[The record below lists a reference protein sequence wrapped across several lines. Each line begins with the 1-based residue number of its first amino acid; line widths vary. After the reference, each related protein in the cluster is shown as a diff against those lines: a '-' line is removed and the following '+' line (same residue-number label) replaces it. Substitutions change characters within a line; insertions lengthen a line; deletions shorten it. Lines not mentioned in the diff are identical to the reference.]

1 MAAFVL
7 FKAAD
12 QTWALPASAVVQV
25 LRMAK
30 PAPSPGAPPHVR
42 GVLNVRGVLVPVVD
56 ARVRL
61 GAPPRPPSPQDRLV
75 LVDDGTARVALQVDE
90 VLEVCEVP
98 DDAVEGRAAAAG
110 SPLVAGA
117 LRLPDGVV
125 LVQSP
130 GAWLGAHP
138 RDGDGP

>member
-25 LRMAK
+25 LRMAA

-42 GVLNVRGVLVPVVD
+42 GVLNVHGALVPVVD

-61 GAPPRPPSPQDRLV
+61 GAAPRAAAPQDRLV
-75 LVDDGTARVALQVDE
+75 LVIEGAGCLALQVDE
-90 VLEVCEVP
+90 VLDVREVP
-98 DDAVEGRAAAAG
+98 DDAVEGARVAG
-110 SPLVAGA
+110 SPLVSGA
-117 LRLPDGVV
+117 LRLEDGVV

-130 GAWLGAHP
+130 GAWLGRDAAA
-138 RDGDGP
+138 DGDGR